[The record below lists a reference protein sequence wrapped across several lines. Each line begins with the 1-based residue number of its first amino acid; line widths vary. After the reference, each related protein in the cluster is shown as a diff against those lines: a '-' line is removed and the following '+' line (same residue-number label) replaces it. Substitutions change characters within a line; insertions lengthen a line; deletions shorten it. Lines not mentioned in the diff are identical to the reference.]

1 MHSQQKGA
9 CSISS
14 PFCRFNIRGYR
25 WIRCIENYSTVSTN
39 HQSFINMNN
48 SGVFEL
54 HFQKLF
60 SFQIVA
66 KQGCSDSLWRV
77 VQDTKLELRE
87 RLVELDGNRSIRE
100 KSPYCF
106 SFGWEFDFWMVRNYF
121 GNSFFLNQLFSGF
134 ALWVYL
140 MLYLIHLLVFH
151 KLCSV

>member
-1 MHSQQKGA
+1 
-9 CSISS
+9 
-14 PFCRFNIRGYR
+14 
-25 WIRCIENYSTVSTN
+25 
-39 HQSFINMNN
+39 MNN

-106 SFGWEFDFWMVRNYF
+106 SFG
-121 GNSFFLNQLFSGF
+121 
-134 ALWVYL
+134 
-140 MLYLIHLLVFH
+140 
-151 KLCSV
+151 